1 MVAAV
6 AAGAFAAA
14 AAGQTLQ
21 ATSGDSNTD
30 VTPLASARDASAAFG
45 VGGNAPV
52 AAPELLP
59 VARNSDAS
67 AEVQKLTDS
76 AEVTQARQQREADA
90 AAAAAEADRLAAEK
104 AAEEAARP
112 DVVVPAE
119 GRFTSGYGS
128 RWGTNHNGM
137 DIANSIGTP
146 IVAAMEGTVIEA
158 GPASGFGLWVRIQHD
173 DGTITVYG
181 HMNSF
186 SVSEGD
192 RVKAGDQI
200 AEIGNRGQSTGPHLH
215 FEVWTGGGKK
225 IDPRPWLIERG
236 ADI

>member
-21 ATSGDSNTD
+21 ATSGESDTD

-45 VGGNAPV
+45 VGGSAPA

-76 AEVTQARQQREADA
+76 AGVTQARQQREAEAAEDA
-90 AAAAAEADRLAAEK
+90 AEEARK

-112 DVVVPAE
+112 DVVIPAE
-119 GRFTSGYGS
+119 GRFTSGYGA
-128 RWGTNHNGM
+128 RWGTSHLGI

-146 IVAAMEGTVIEA
+146 IVAAMDGTVLEA
-158 GPASGFGLWVRIQHD
+158 GPASGFGLWVRVQHE

-186 SVSEGD
+186 SVSAGD
-192 RVKAGDQI
+192 KVKAGEQI
-200 AEIGNRGQSTGPHLH
+200 AEMGNRGQSTGPHLH
-215 FEVWTGGGKK
+215 FEVWTSGGKK
-225 IDPRPWLIERG
+225 IDPRPWL
-236 ADI
+236 ADHGVDV

>member
-21 ATSGDSNTD
+21 ATSGDSNAD
-30 VTPLASARDASAAFG
+30 VTPLASSHDASAAFG
-45 VGGNAPV
+45 IGGNAPV
-52 AAPELLP
+52 AAPSVLP
-59 VARNSDAS
+59 VARTSDGT
-67 AEVQKLTDS
+67 AEAQKLADS
-76 AEVTQARQQREADA
+76 AQVTEARHEREAQEAEDA
-90 AAAAAEADRLAAEK
+90 RIAAEK

-112 DVVVPAE
+112 DVVAPAE
-119 GRFTSGYGS
+119 GRKSSGYGA
-128 RWGTNHNGM
+128 RWGVQHRGV
-137 DIANSIGTP
+137 DIANSLGTP
-146 IVAAMEGTVIEA
+146 IVAAMDGTVLEA

-186 SVSEGD
+186 SVSKGE

-200 AEIGNRGQSTGPHLH
+200 AEIGSRGQSTGPHLH
-215 FEVWTGGGKK
+215 FEVWLNGGKK
-225 IDPRPWLIERG
+225 IDPVPWLAERG
-236 ADI
+236 VHL